1 MAWIWGYSAPW
12 SPRGYVWA
20 DNWFWTTEH
29 DGGGESEELAST
41 WSLSYLDPEA
51 DE

>member
-1 MAWIWGYSAPW
+1 MGWLWEYTAPW
-12 SPRGYVWA
+12 SPPGYVWVGS
-20 DNWFWTTEH
+20 WFWATEH
-29 DGGGESEELAST
+29 CDAGESEELAST